1 MIYNPDQVLEQYSR
15 AIHKVA
21 HLYYFPNPR
30 FSYEDL
36 VAEAQRAAI
45 EACSMYVDDGRATFF
60 TYLTSSMNRH
70 VQKYTKSNRY
80 DIKVTEHRQRKEF
93 KERGNLERITNIA
106 QAVRMDAPSKDSEN
120 PETHSGVGGASFT
133 LPSGQVPPDIAMIR
147 SESIGI
153 LMEELQNLPDRE
165 KSVLSDRW
173 LEGKTLE
180 QIAGGFGVTKQ
191 TIHGW
196 GKKGF
201 ARLQK
206 RVKARLGD
214 ELVF

>member
-1 MIYNPDQVLEQYSR
+1 MYNPDKVLEKYSR
-15 AIHKVA
+15 AVYKA
-21 HLYYFPNPR
+21 ANTYYFENPR

-36 VAEAQRAAI
+36 VSEAKVAVVK
-45 EACSMYVDDGRATFF
+45 ACSAYKEDSDASFF

-70 VQKYTKSNRY
+70 VQKYVKNNRY
-80 DIKVTEHRQRKEF
+80 DVKVTEYRQRQEFLKE
-93 KERGNLERITNIA
+93 GNMDKITDIA
-106 QAVRMDAPSKDSEN
+106 QAVRMDVPSKDSEN

-133 LPSGQVPPDIAMIR
+133 LPSGELAPDIAMIR

-153 LMEELQNLPDRE
+153 LMEELESLPDRE
-165 KSVLSDRW
+165 KSVLNERW

-180 QIAGGFGVTKQ
+180 QIATGFGVTKQ

-201 ARLQK
+201 ERLQK